1 MEITM
6 GGEWY
11 MKKLGLI
18 GGTGPESTLIY
29 YRDINRMIHE
39 KTKGK
44 AFPELSVESVNLYRA
59 LGYCQEQ
66 HYEELTDYLLQAIQ
80 NLAGSGAEF
89 AALSA
94 NTLHIVYDELKQQS
108 PIPLI
113 SIVES
118 VSEEAARRGYK
129 KIGLL
134 GTIFTMKGQFFQKPF
149 MDRGIEIITLDGKT
163 MELVNDRIANE
174 LELGIVKASTTQEL
188 IAVIKDM
195 QAKEGI
201 EAVILGCTELP
212 LALNEENCPVPCLDT
227 MKIHIEK
234 LVEMIL
240 ES

>member
-1 MEITM
+1 
-6 GGEWY
+6 
-11 MKKLGLI
+11 
-18 GGTGPESTLIY
+18 
-29 YRDINRMIHE
+29 
-39 KTKGK
+39 
-44 AFPELSVESVNLYRA
+44 
-59 LGYCQEQ
+59 
-66 HYEELTDYLLQAIQ
+66 
-80 NLAGSGAEF
+80 
-89 AALSA
+89 
-94 NTLHIVYDELKQQS
+94 
-108 PIPLI
+108 
-113 SIVES
+113 
-118 VSEEAARRGYK
+118 
-129 KIGLL
+129 
-134 GTIFTMKGQFFQKPF
+134 MKGQFFQKPF